1 MKDTFIIRTEW
12 ADAILELEPA
22 DQAQIFRNLFY
33 FHNGN
38 ENLINLNNLTVK
50 LVWKLIQPNLV
61 RNIDSYDKRKET
73 SSLNGQLGGRPKKEA
88 KTDENN
94 LNNLNQNLNN
104 LTEPNETLSV
114 IDSVIVSVPVS
125 VIENENVY
133 FKKVT
138 NISFDEI
145 WDLYDKKIGSL
156 KKLQKKW
163 EALSDEKR
171 TLAKAH
177 IIDYVKA
184 TPDKSFRANFETYL
198 NQERWTNEILKPVI
212 TIVKPQGYTP
222 PPKPVEIRNEENNW
236 GISDYQRRIMGE
248 KDFQEAVE
256 YYKQQATLNNQ

>member
-12 ADAILELEPA
+12 ADAIFELDPL
-22 DQAQIFRNLFY
+22 DQAQIFRNLFH
-33 FHNGN
+33 FHNGE

-50 LVWKLIQPNLV
+50 LVWKLIQPNLI

-73 SSLNGQLGGRPKKEA
+73 SSLNGKLGGRPKKED
-88 KTDENN
+88 KTDEKN

-104 LTEPNETLSV
+104 LTEPNETLNV
-114 IDSVIVSVPVS
+114 IDSVFVSDSVPVI
-125 VIENENVY
+125 VNDNVY

-145 WDLYDKKIGSL
+145 WNLYDKKIGSI

-177 IIDYVKA
+177 IIEYVKA
-184 TPDKSFRANFETYL
+184 TPDKGFRANFETYL
-198 NQERWTNEILKPVI
+198 NQERWTNEILKPPPQ
-212 TIVKPQGYTP
+212 IVQPVGYKPPTLT
-222 PPKPVEIRNEENNW
+222 VERNEANNY
-236 GISDYQRRIMGE
+236 GLTEFNRIMWGD
-248 KDFQEAVE
+248 KDYNERLE
-256 YYKQQATLNNQ
+256 YYREQAKLQAQ

>member
-12 ADAILELEPA
+12 ADAILELDPL
-22 DQAQIFRNLFY
+22 DQAQIFRNLFH
-33 FHNGN
+33 FHNGE

-61 RNIDSYDKRKET
+61 RNIDNYDKRKET
-73 SSLNGQLGGRPKKEA
+73 SSLNGKLGGRPKKED
-88 KTDENN
+88 KPDENN

-104 LTEPNETLSV
+104 LTEPNESLNV

-125 VIENENVY
+125 VNDNVY

-145 WDLYDKKIGSL
+145 WNLYDKKIGSI

-177 IIDYVKA
+177 IIEYVKA
-184 TPDKSFRANFETYL
+184 TPDKGFRANFETYL
-198 NQERWTNEILKPVI
+198 NQERWTNEILKPPPQ
-212 TIVKPQGYTP
+212 IVQPQGYKPPTP
-222 PPKPVEIRNEENNW
+222 TVERNEENNW
-236 GISDYQRRIMGE
+236 GILDFQRRMMGE

-256 YYKQQATLNNQ
+256 YYRNQSTLNKLSK